1 MMKLLFHFLGEYHP
15 CRHHRHNADTGKWME
30 DLDAA
35 KNYGGTMNLYA
46 YDGVIRIVE
55 VKG

>member
-1 MMKLLFHFLGEYHP
+1 MNYSGRTYEVASDVQCY
-15 CRHHRHNADTGKWME
+15 NADTGKGME

-46 YDGVIRIVE
+46 YNGVIRIVE